1 MSEQLPPLAI
11 EIREAC
17 QPTLERLAELDAVG
31 RIKDSEP
38 VREALLEI
46 VGEVAR
52 VRRTAVRELR
62 SEGNTLKE
70 LAEMTDMSPQRLH
83 QIESGYVRKK
93 DK

>member
-1 MSEQLPPLAI
+1 MSEQSSPLATQ
-11 EIREAC
+11 IREAC
-17 QPTLERLAELDAVG
+17 QPTLDSLSELDAVG
-31 RIKDSEP
+31 RITDSEP
-38 VREALLEI
+38 IREALLEI

-62 SEGNTLKE
+62 LEGNTLRA
-70 LAEMTDMSPQRLH
+70 LADMTGMSPQRLH